1 MLSCWHRCASCKAA
15 LPVQLCSR
23 SRQSLGHIPHL
34 PAAVCFTSLML
45 LLLLTEAMH
54 ATTRLLP
61 PCSCWPTR
69 TKSPLSKA

>member
-1 MLSCWHRCASCKAA
+1 ML
-15 LPVQLCSR
+15 
-23 SRQSLGHIPHL
+23 
-34 PAAVCFTSLML
+34 L